1 VAEVWDEPPLFVNQV
16 TGHVRVVSRPRLP
29 FLQHGWVRFL
39 AWGSPED
46 YVADVPSTPVAF
58 QVIHV
63 AMVHTVMARPD
74 LTCVVLRDGRWY
86 VAMALE
92 DVLRVMEVLT

>member
-1 VAEVWDEPPLFVNQV
+1 VVETWEEPPRFGSAFTL
-16 TGHVRVVSRPRLP
+16 HPS

-39 AWGSPED
+39 AWSSPED
-46 YVADVPSTPVAF
+46 YVADLPSIPIAF
-58 QVIHV
+58 QVLHV
-63 AMVHTVMARPD
+63 ATVYTVMARPD

>member
-1 VAEVWDEPPLFVNQV
+1 VAEMWAEPPRFGSTFREPVQV
-16 TGHVRVVSRPRLP
+16 QRRSASP
-29 FLQHGWVRFL
+29 FLLHGWVRFL
-39 AWGSPED
+39 AWSSPED

>member
-1 VAEVWDEPPLFVNQV
+1 VAEVGREPALFVH
-16 TGHVRVVSRPRLP
+16 HVASKPHPP

-39 AWGSPED
+39 AWSSPED
-46 YVADVPSTPVAF
+46 YVADLPSIPVAL

-63 AMVHTVMARPD
+63 AMVYTVMARPD